1 MSVIHML
8 QGEMV
13 NRIETHI
20 NQSTD
25 YVEKAKDNTA
35 RAIKFQNKARKK
47 KIWIAIC
54 LAILLLIL
62 GISLAVTFGT

>member
-1 MSVIHML
+1 ML

-35 RAIKFQNKARKK
+35 RAIKFQNKARK
-47 KIWIAIC
+47 
-54 LAILLLIL
+54 
-62 GISLAVTFGT
+62 VRFGFKHTQTKFTNS

>member
-35 RAIKFQNKARKK
+35 RAIKFQNKARK
-47 KIWIAIC
+47 
-54 LAILLLIL
+54 
-62 GISLAVTFGT
+62 VRFGFKHTQTKFTNS